1 MLAQDVVH
9 ADVDEFRGAVEEVH
23 VHSGLLDD
31 LPPSGLPRRLAG
43 IEMSARLQPRADD
56 EVPEQNDAAVAD
68 DETGSRDVHRVG
80 VAVEWIGEP

>member
-1 MLAQDVVH
+1 
-9 ADVDEFRGAVEEVH
+9 
-23 VHSGLLDD
+23 
-31 LPPSGLPRRLAG
+31 
-43 IEMSARLQPRADD
+43 MSARLQPRADD